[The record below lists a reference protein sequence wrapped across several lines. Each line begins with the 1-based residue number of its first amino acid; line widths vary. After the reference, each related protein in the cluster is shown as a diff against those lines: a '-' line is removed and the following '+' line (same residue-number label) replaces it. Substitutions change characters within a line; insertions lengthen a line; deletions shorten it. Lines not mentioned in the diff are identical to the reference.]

1 MAVIPRVGHYTK
13 GTIVKKEHLHFIA
26 KLYHFMRSPDHI
38 ADALL
43 NWFDRHGRKDLPWQ
57 QDRTPYRVWVSEIM
71 LQQTQV
77 TTVIPYY
84 QRFMTAL
91 PSVED
96 LAAATE
102 DTVLHLWTGLG
113 YYARARNLHR
123 CAREI
128 CREHKGQFPTD
139 LAGLEALP
147 GIGRSTAGAILSL
160 AMQTRAPILDGNVK
174 RVLARYHAVE
184 GWPGQRAVSDQLWR
198 HAEHHTPQER
208 VADFTQAIM
217 DLGATCCTRSQP
229 NCGSCPL
236 HDGCMGRQRGRQ
248 GDFPGRKPRKEIP
261 QRRCWLAVV
270 TRSPGEVLLEKRPA
284 SGIWGGLWAPPE
296 FNEEAVARAW
306 IENIVGLP
314 GEDCRTDA
322 PFHHGFTHFKLE
334 AHPVRAH
341 CETNRADAT
350 AVNID
355 ADELQWFSLHP
366 PPAVG
371 LPAPVLRL
379 LIKLGAETL

>member
-1 MAVIPRVGHYTK
+1 M
-13 GTIVKKEHLHFIA
+13 
-26 KLYHFMRSPDHI
+26 
-38 ADALL
+38 
-43 NWFDRHGRKDLPWQ
+43 
-57 QDRTPYRVWVSEIM
+57 
-71 LQQTQV
+71 
-77 TTVIPYY
+77 
-84 QRFMTAL
+84 
-91 PSVED
+91 
-96 LAAATE
+96 
-102 DTVLHLWTGLG
+102 
-113 YYARARNLHR
+113 
-123 CAREI
+123 
-128 CREHKGQFPTD
+128 
-139 LAGLEALP
+139 
-147 GIGRSTAGAILSL
+147 
-160 AMQTRAPILDGNVK
+160 
-174 RVLARYHAVE
+174 
-184 GWPGQRAVSDQLWR
+184 
-198 HAEHHTPQER
+198 
-208 VADFTQAIM
+208 
-217 DLGATCCTRSQP
+217 
-229 NCGSCPL
+229 
-236 HDGCMGRQRGRQ
+236 
-248 GDFPGRKPRKEIP
+248 
-261 QRRCWLAVV
+261 V